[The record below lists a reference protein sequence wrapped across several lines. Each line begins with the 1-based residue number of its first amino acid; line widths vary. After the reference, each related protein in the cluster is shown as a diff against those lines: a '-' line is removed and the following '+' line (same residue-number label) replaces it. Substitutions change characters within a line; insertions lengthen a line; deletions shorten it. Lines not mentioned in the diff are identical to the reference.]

1 MQLAQGQQLS
11 QRQSQ
16 KLSLTQG
23 MRQSILMLQSDAIDL
38 SEYLK
43 DISLENPLF
52 DVHTSL
58 DVPFM
63 QGTRDN
69 QSYQL
74 RDNDQSLFEYLLD
87 QVQLTMRKTPLRDLV
102 IYLVE
107 QLDPNGYLPLTDKE
121 ILKELD
127 VDKIMLLDAKTLLQQ
142 LDPPGVGAHDLR
154 ECLFLQ
160 AQADSEAPEYAEE
173 ILDKY
178 FDLVAAHD
186 WKKLMK
192 KLEIDQVTL
201 DDNIDYIKSLSGAPG
216 ERYNGSDLQYVVPE
230 LQVKNNGGK
239 LSLAVTRYGQPQ
251 LIFAEETY
259 DLLSKTVDEDVKKYI
274 KQKYDQ
280 YQTLEYN
287 LERRIK
293 TISMIGKVVVNKQYK
308 FFTQES
314 DSLEPLL
321 LRDVAQKLQLSE
333 STVSRAINGKYIQTD
348 FGLFALKH
356 FFSRRSKVAAGVES
370 RSVDQVKQQI
380 KSLIDNEDKPLSDQ
394 KISDLL
400 KKQGSE
406 VARRTVA
413 KYREQLEIPTA
424 SKRKNDQIV

>member
-1 MQLAQGQQLS
+1 MQLKQSHQLK
-11 QRQSQ
+11 QKQMQ

-23 MRQSILMLQSDAIDL
+23 MRQSIVMLQSDAIDL

-43 DISLENPLF
+43 DVSLENPLF

-74 RDNDQSLFEYLLD
+74 RDNNQSLFEYLLD
-87 QVQLTMRKTPLRDLV
+87 QVQLTMRDTPLRDLV

-107 QLDPNGYLPLTDKE
+107 QLDPNGYLPVTDKE
-121 ILKELD
+121 IMDELKI
-127 VDKIMLLDAKTLLQQ
+127 DKVMLIDALTLLQQ

-154 ECLFLQ
+154 ECLLLQ
-160 AQADSEAPEYAEE
+160 AQADHESPEYASD
-173 ILDKY
+173 ILKCY
-178 FDLVAAHD
+178 FDTMVDHD
-186 WKKLMK
+186 WQTIQNNLQ
-192 KLEIDQVTL
+192 IDKSTL
-201 DDNIDYIKSLSGAPG
+201 DENIDYIKELSANPG

-230 LQVKNNGGK
+230 LQVKNNDGK
-239 LSLAVTRYGQPQ
+239 LSLAITRYGQPQ
-251 LIFAEETY
+251 LIFAQGTY
-259 DLLSKTVDEDVKKYI
+259 DLLSKTVDNDVKNYI
-274 KQKYDQ
+274 KEKYEQ

-293 TISMIGKVVVNKQYK
+293 TVSMIGKVIVQTQYK
-308 FFTQES
+308 FFTQETTT
-314 DSLEPLL
+314 LEPLL

-333 STVSRAINGKYIQTD
+333 STISRAINGKYIQTD
-348 FGLFALKH
+348 FGIFELKNL
-356 FFSRRSKVAAGVES
+356 FSRRSKVSDGVKS
-370 RSVDQVKQQI
+370 RSVDQVKDSI
-380 KSLIDNEDKPLSDQ
+380 KKLIDEEDKPLSDQ

-400 KKQGSE
+400 NDQGLE

-413 KYREQLEIPTA
+413 KYREQLHILTA
-424 SKRKNDQIV
+424 NKRK

>member
-1 MQLAQGQQLS
+1 MQLTQGQRLS
-11 QRQSQ
+11 QKQYQ

-121 ILKELD
+121 ILKELK
-127 VDKIMLLDAKTLLQQ
+127 VDKISLLDAKTLLQQ

-160 AQADSEAPEYAEE
+160 AQADNDSPEYAEE

-178 FDLVAAHD
+178 FDLVEAHD
-186 WKKLMK
+186 WHKLMK
-192 KLEIDQVTL
+192 KLEINQGTL
-201 DDNIDYIKSLSGAPG
+201 EDNIDYIKSLSGAPG
-216 ERYNGSDLQYVVPE
+216 ARYNGSDLQYVVPE

-239 LSLAVTRYGQPQ
+239 LSLAMTRYGQPQ

-259 DLLSKTVDEDVKKYI
+259 GLLSKTVDNDVKKYI

-293 TISMIGKVVVNKQYK
+293 TISMIGKVIVKKQYK

-314 DSLEPLL
+314 ESLEPLL

-348 FGLFALKH
+348 FGLFPLKH
-356 FFSRRSKVAAGVES
+356 FFSRRSKVADGIKS

-380 KSLIDNEDKPLSDQ
+380 KEMIEKEKKPLSDQ
-394 KISDLL
+394 KISDMLAE
-400 KKQGSE
+400 KGSK

-413 KYREQLEIPTA
+413 KYREQLGIPTA
-424 SKRKNDQIV
+424 GKRKNDRII